1 MAIFHQELV
10 LCTYGYTRLYE
21 LRFICTIEFNE
32 HIQLSTRIM
41 QKKLREAKLTLV
53 IKTDIKDI
61 SSVGQSPKRVTAAQD
76 TEFKCVG
83 YG

>member
-1 MAIFHQELV
+1 MV
-10 LCTYGYTRLYE
+10 GRLYE
-21 LRFICTIEFNE
+21 LRFISTIEFID

-41 QKKLREAKLTLV
+41 HKKLREEKLRLV

-61 SSVGQSPKRVTAAQD
+61 SSVGQSPKRVTPAQD
-76 TEFKCVG
+76 TKFKCVG